1 MSSAFPGLR
10 EEISAKSGNH
20 QPMRLSSE
28 VSTHFTTKKPKIS
41 VFFWSCLLLTFYF
54 LESIMSFTTQMS
66 SEQYLNSR
74 RKDYFDLLN
83 DISENRDLGYCQL
96 LDHQTLLMKG
106 KKQVFKSHADALA
119 YILRTFW

>member
-1 MSSAFPGLR
+1 
-10 EEISAKSGNH
+10 
-20 QPMRLSSE
+20 
-28 VSTHFTTKKPKIS
+28 
-41 VFFWSCLLLTFYF
+41 
-54 LESIMSFTTQMS
+54 MSFSTQNS
-66 SEQYLNSR
+66 PETYLNSR